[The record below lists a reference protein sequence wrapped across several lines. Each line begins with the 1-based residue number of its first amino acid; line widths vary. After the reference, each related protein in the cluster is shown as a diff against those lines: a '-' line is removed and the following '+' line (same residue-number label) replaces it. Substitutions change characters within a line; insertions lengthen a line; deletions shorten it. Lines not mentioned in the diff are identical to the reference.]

1 MIGVLKANIQN
12 IDKDFFTVHNVNQ
25 LVKNNIANCIFC
37 DQVDKNFIL
46 PIETNI
52 LQRVN
57 SFNFNGIIITDD
69 LMRSQDL
76 VHNTYSKKRFLYL
89 YHLDW
94 PYINNLQFIHI
105 KRILL
110 NDNIELIARSE
121 SHSKLIENL
130 FKKPKYIMAE
140 WDYKTLIEI
149 DQNE

>member
-1 MIGVLKANIQN
+1 MIGVLKTNIQN
-12 IDKDFFTVHNVNQ
+12 TDKDFFTVHNINQ
-25 LVKNNIANCIFC
+25 LVKNNIPNCIFC
-37 DQVDKNFIL
+37 DQVDKDFIL

-110 NDNIELIARSE
+110 NDNIELIVRSE

-130 FKKPKYIMAE
+130 FKKPKYIMEE